1 MATPLVLVSHVLC
14 PYVQRAAIV
23 MHEKGIAFE
32 RRDID
37 LSNKP
42 DWFVALSPTGKTPLL
57 LVGDTPIFESSVICE
72 YLDDIALPRLHP
84 ADPLERARHRAWMAF
99 ASTVLDAIG
108 ALYNAPG
115 EDALAAKACVL
126 RAQFER
132 IEEALASRPH
142 FDEPFF
148 DRHSSDGPFFDGPPL
163 NGVFS
168 MVDAAFA
175 PALRYFEV
183 IDGGAWR
190 LFDGLP
196 RLAAWRAALAQ
207 RPSVK
212 AAVGPAYH
220 KRLRAFLAAR
230 DSVLGARMRDV
241 AGIAA

>member
-1 MATPLVLVSHVLC
+1 MSTPLVLVSHVLC

-32 RRDID
+32 RRDVD

-42 DWFVALSPTGKTPLL
+42 DWFLALSPTGKTPLL

-72 YLDDIALPRLHP
+72 YLEDTAQPRLHP
-84 ADPLERARHRAWMAF
+84 VDPLERARHRAWMAF

-108 ALYNAPG
+108 GLYNAPDEG
-115 EDALAAKACVL
+115 ALAAKARVL

-132 IEEALASRPH
+132 MEEALASSPH
-142 FDEPFF
+142 FDEPFL
-148 DRHSSDGPFFDGPPL
+148 DRHSSEGPFFDGA
-163 NGVFS
+163 FS

-196 RLAAWRAALAQ
+196 RLSVWRAALAQ

-212 AAVGPAYH
+212 AAASPAYH
-220 KRLRAFLAAR
+220 QRLRAFLAAR
-230 DSVLGARMRDV
+230 DSALGVRMRDV
-241 AGIAA
+241 AGVAA

>member
-23 MHEKGIAFE
+23 MHEKDIAFE

-37 LSNKP
+37 LSDKP
-42 DWFVALSPTGKTPLL
+42 DWFLALSPTGKTPLL

-84 ADPLERARHRAWMAF
+84 ADALERARHRAWMEF
-99 ASTVLDAIG
+99 ASGVLDAIG
-108 ALYNAPG
+108 ALYNAPD
-115 EDALAAKACVL
+115 EEALAAKAGVL
-126 RAQFER
+126 RARFER
-132 IEEALASRPH
+132 IEQALAEGSH
-142 FDEPFF
+142 FDQPFF
-148 DRHSSDGPFFDGPPL
+148 DRRSSEGPFFEGA
-163 NGVFS
+163 FS

-190 LFDGLP
+190 LFDRLP

-212 AAVGPAYH
+212 AAVSPAYH
-220 KRLRAFLAAR
+220 RRLRAFLAAR
-230 DSVLGARMRDV
+230 DSALGVRMRAA
-241 AGIAA
+241 AGVPA